1 MYGEADSIASPFLFL
16 PHPRAP
22 VHKSAESP
30 QKTMQLD
37 VQTFLNLAEASGQI
51 ACFDIEATGLKADFG
66 TFLCGVIKPYGKP
79 AKTFCVKRPGDDKKA
94 VSDFCR
100 ELSKYACLVSYNGKR
115 YDISF
120 LRTRLLKHGKP
131 PLKKQLHLDVYQV
144 NKTKL
149 NMSRRSQLQL
159 LGLLETEE
167 QKMGVSPNTWA
178 EVAKNKAKNLAE
190 LKRRCKSDVEGLEQ
204 AYKRMRGL
212 IENITVA

>member
-1 MYGEADSIASPFLFL
+1 MQIPAQLFL
-16 PHPRAP
+16 
-22 VHKSAESP
+22 K
-30 QKTMQLD
+30 
-37 VQTFLNLAEASGQI
+37 LAEECGQI

-66 TFLCGVIKPYGKP
+66 TFLCGVVKPYGKP
-79 AKTFCVKRPGDDKKA
+79 AKTFAVKRPGDDKKA
-94 VSDFCR
+94 VNDFCR
-100 ELSKYACLVSYNGKR
+100 ELEKYACLVSYNGKR
-115 YDISF
+115 YDIAF

-131 PLKKQLHLDVYQV
+131 TLNKQLHLDIYQV

-159 LGLLETEE
+159 LGMLGTDE

-178 EVAKNKAKNLAE
+178 EVGKNRAKNLAE

-204 AYKRMRGL
+204 AYRRMRNL